1 MAKFV
6 MATYLLDEADKS
18 DKIKSVISST
28 FNQNQDVVVL
38 DLSKIDKEVLE
49 KFVNMGAIDC
59 FTFTPET
66 LYESESRRIVANV
79 LLTDVRLKKNTQ
91 FLNIYDGNNDEDVKK
106 SHIVGDLLLHEDYRA
121 NLSQFNIQT
130 DGKILSQ
137 NLMGL
142 KNASIKQRELL
153 QEKDEYIFN
162 LTEQIVDKIE
172 LEKDEYT
179 SKHIRSVCLIAQ
191 AIANKMGLSEEE
203 IEILKIG
210 SLLHDVGKQD
220 IADSI
225 LKKPSRLTGEE
236 FSKMKE
242 HVLLGEVEMNNFDLG
257 DFERAKNIVAQ
268 HHERFDGTGYP
279 RHLKGEDID
288 ILSRVVSL
296 ADAAQAMFGRS
307 YQTGRTKDEII
318 AEIKKS
324 AGTQFD
330 PKIVGY
336 LCDILQNEPQII
348 HVNYDKNGNI
358 IYDAPTTKELVE
370 DKATVANR
378 RNNPES
384 PNI

>member
-1 MAKFV
+1 MVKFV
-6 MATYLLDEADKS
+6 MATYLLDEDNKS
-18 DKIKSVISST
+18 DKIKSVIGST

-38 DLSKIDKEVLE
+38 DLSKIDKEALE
-49 KFVNMGAIDC
+49 KFINMGAIDC

-66 LYESESRRIVANV
+66 LYNSESRKIVADV

-91 FLNIYDGNNDEDVKK
+91 FLNIYDGNNNEDLKK
-106 SHIVGDLLLHEDYRA
+106 SHIVGDLLLNEEYRT

-137 NLMGL
+137 NLVGL
-142 KNASIKQRELL
+142 KNASIKQRELI
-153 QEKDEYIFN
+153 QQKDEYIFN

-220 IADSI
+220 IEDGI
-225 LKKPSRLTGEE
+225 LKKPSRLTNEE

-242 HVLLGEVEMNNFDLG
+242 HVLLGEVEMNNFDFG
-257 DFERAKNIVAQ
+257 NFERAKNIVAQ

-307 YQTGRTKDEII
+307 YQSGRTKDEII
-318 AEIKKS
+318 SELKKNS
-324 AGTQFD
+324 GTQFD

-336 LCDILQNEPQII
+336 LCDILQNEPQTIY
-348 HVNYDKNGNI
+348 VNYDKNNHI
-358 IYDAPTTKELVE
+358 IYDVPTTKELIE
-370 DKATVANR
+370 DEGIGSNKNDDY
-378 RNNPES
+378 EQ